1 MELLGR
7 FLVGFA
13 AILGAVV
20 GSFLN
25 VVIYRLPRGL
35 SVSEPRRSFCPLC
48 GHGIAA
54 GDNIPVLSWLALG
67 GRCRNCR
74 APISI
79 VYPVIELLTALAFVM
94 VWDALFVGHVL
105 RPIWNPAYDWPA
117 AIGFLTLA
125 AGLLASS
132 VTDVEEYLIDVRVT
146 YFVAFVGVVCRA
158 VWGATSPVA
167 IGASFPPA
175 ATLVGAAMLAGF
187 GLSVVFERFRIE
199 GGASPLSADGE
210 PPAAQADAA
219 VSGATESLPAPA
231 PARWPVLLLLVFVL
245 GCAVAAMTDWGW
257 PPSLVLLPTHERAAA
272 GFFVLMVV
280 LLLAAMVQRPADAA
294 METAIDEERPQARR
308 VVMRE
313 LASMLPS
320 IVLGGAALGLMWWTG
335 RLGMTWVSGMG
346 SRWTGVLAAGGS
358 AIAGMMFSAAF
369 GWFVRIFFTLA
380 FGKEAFGVGDIHIM
394 AAIGAVGGLGLTVIA
409 FFLGAV
415 LALVGVVVTSLKKR
429 SRTLPF
435 GPWLSL
441 GTVAG
446 LWVYD
451 PMMAYLSG
459 FWSNVRLVLGWTG
472 I

>member
-7 FLVGFA
+7 FLVGFV

-35 SVSEPRRSFCPLC
+35 SVARPRRSFCPHC
-48 GHGIAA
+48 GYSISAR
-54 GDNIPVLSWLALG
+54 DNVPVLSWLALG

-79 VYPVIELLTALAFVM
+79 VYPVIELLAALVFVM
-94 VWDALFVGHVL
+94 IWDALFVGRVI
-105 RPIWNPAYDWPA
+105 RPIWNPVYDWPA
-117 AIGFLTLA
+117 AIGFLTLG

-132 VTDVEEYLIDVRVT
+132 VMDVEEYLIDVRVT
-146 YFVAFVGVVCRA
+146 YFVALVGVICRA
-158 VWGATSPVA
+158 VWGATEPVA
-167 IGASFPPA
+167 VGAGYGPG

-187 GLSVVFERFRIE
+187 ALSVVFDRFRTE
-199 GGASPLSADGE
+199 GGASPRGAGGDALPADEAGG
-210 PPAAQADAA
+210 AATAAA
-219 VSGATESLPAPA
+219 VVASAP
-231 PARWPVLLLLVFVL
+231 PRWPVVALLVFVL
-245 GCAVAAMTDWGW
+245 VCVLAVMTDLGRPVWMA
-257 PPSLVLLPTHERAAA
+257 LQATHERALA

-280 LLLAAMVQRPADAA
+280 MLLAAMVPRPADMA

-308 VVMRE
+308 LVLGE

-320 IVLGGAALGLMWWTG
+320 IVLGGAVFGWMYWHG

-346 SRWTGVLAAGGS
+346 PRWTGVVAAGGS

-429 SRTLPF
+429 SRTLQF

-441 GTVAG
+441 GTIAG

-451 PMMAYLSG
+451 PIMSYMAG
-459 FWSNVRLVLGWTG
+459 FWSNVQLMLGWTG

>member
-7 FLVGFA
+7 FLVGFV

-35 SVSEPRRSFCPLC
+35 SVSQPRRSFCPHC
-48 GHGIAA
+48 GNGIAA

-79 VYPVIELLTALAFVM
+79 VYPVIELLTALVFVM

-105 RPIWNPAYDWPA
+105 RPIWNPAYDWPM
-117 AIGFLTLA
+117 AIGFLALG

-132 VTDVEEYLIDVRVT
+132 VMDVEAYLIDVRVT
-146 YFVAFVGVVCRA
+146 YFIAFVGVICRA
-158 VWGATSPVA
+158 VWGATEPVA
-167 IGASFPPA
+167 LGAGFGPA

-187 GLSVVFERFRIE
+187 GLSLVFERFRVN
-199 GGASPLSADGE
+199 GGASPQPADEPAQPAESGSAAPG
-210 PPAAQADAA
+210 ADN
-219 VSGATESLPAPA
+219 GAA
-231 PARWPVLLLLVFVL
+231 PARWPVLVLLVFVL
-245 GCAVAAMTDWGW
+245 GCALAVMTDWGR
-257 PPSLVLLPTHERAAA
+257 PISMVLQSTHERALA

-280 LLLAAMVQRPADAA
+280 MLLAAMVPRPADIA
-294 METAIDEERPQARR
+294 METAIDVERPQARR
-308 VVMRE
+308 LVIGE

-320 IVLGGAALGLMWWTG
+320 IVLGGAVFGWMYWQH
-335 RLGMTWVSGMG
+335 RLGMTWVMGMG
-346 SRWTGVLAAGGS
+346 ERWTGVLAAGGS

-394 AAIGAVGGLGLTVIA
+394 AAIGAVGGPGLTVIA

-441 GTVAG
+441 GTIAG